1 MLVNKT
7 YRTSEYRMFEVHEK
21 GKTRIVADL
30 PFFPDRIV
38 HWALIM
44 VLHDMIMK
52 NLIHQ
57 TYAALPR
64 RGAHQA
70 LSEVREALKDPDA
83 RYFLKLDIRQYF
95 PSIDKEVMYRKL
107 ERRVK
112 DRDVLDL
119 CKLII
124 DEYPN
129 RGLPIGNYTSQYF
142 ANFYL
147 SELDHYMKE
156 QYHCKWY
163 FRYMDDIVI
172 IGWSKPWLRRA
183 LKRIRDIVGPWGLEI
198 KGNWC
203 IRPTTE
209 GIDYVGYVATRTEDG
224 HVYVKLRKRTKMR
237 MKRACKDI
245 RTRWG
250 AGEEP
255 TAHDR
260 GVLASYNGC
269 LQWCDGY
276 YLGMKTI
283 YPLMDILSTKENDY
297 NGEDEISQQH
307 PPAREDHRTH
317 RGHHVPQR
325 AGLRRGAGGEDG
337 DRLRVRL
344 LPLRPCGIR
353 QPEAERHAPRRSG
366 VGRGAPLHRALGDV
380 RQGRRPDSEGQRL
393 HRLRHRGGGL
403 RLGGVPRQPEGLE
416 DGRESHADGPG
427 LPGEGGV
434 PAHADTPPA
443 KPLTPSR
450 GGILL

>member
-7 YRTSEYRMFEVHEK
+7 YRTSEYRMFEIHEK

-44 VLHDMIMK
+44 VLHDMIMR

-57 TYAALPR
+57 TYAALPG

-147 SELDHYMKE
+147 SELDHHMKE
-156 QYHCKWY
+156 QFHCKWY

-203 IRPTTE
+203 IRPTWT
-209 GIDYVGYVATRTEDG
+209 GIDFVGYVTHPD
-224 HVYVKLRKRTKMR
+224 YCLLRKRTKIR
-237 MKRACKDI
+237 MIRACKRI
-245 RTRWG
+245 SARLN
-250 AGEEP
+250 AGLDLDD
-255 TAHDR
+255 HDK
-260 GVLASYNGC
+260 GVIASYLGC
-269 LQWCDGY
+269 LAWCDGH
-276 YLGMKTI
+276 YLGMKTV
-283 YPLMDILSTKENDY
+283 YPLKS
-297 NGEDEISQQH
+297 
-307 PPAREDHRTH
+307 
-317 RGHHVPQR
+317 
-325 AGLRRGAGGEDG
+325 
-337 DRLRVRL
+337 RL
-344 LPLRPCGIR
+344 
-353 QPEAERHAPRRSG
+353 EA
-366 VGRGAPLHRALGDV
+366 
-380 RQGRRPDSEGQRL
+380 
-393 HRLRHRGGGL
+393 
-403 RLGGVPRQPEGLE
+403 
-416 DGRESHADGPG
+416 
-427 LPGEGGV
+427 
-434 PAHADTPPA
+434 
-443 KPLTPSR
+443 
-450 GGILL
+450 